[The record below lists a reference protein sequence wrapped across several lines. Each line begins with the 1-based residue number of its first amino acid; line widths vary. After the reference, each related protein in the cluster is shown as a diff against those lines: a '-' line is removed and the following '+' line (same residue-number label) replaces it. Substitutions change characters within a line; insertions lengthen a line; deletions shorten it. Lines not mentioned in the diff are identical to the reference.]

1 MNNII
6 QITQSTP
13 EALAELINNRVKNM
27 LEDFKKEFQSN
38 TPDELLTREQAYQFL
53 QIDSATLWSW
63 TKKGKVLAYGIG
75 SRRYYKKSELLS
87 SLIPLKT
94 VA

>member
-13 EALAELINNRVKNM
+13 EALAELINNSVKNM